1 MKNTEMSAVEFIN
14 KIKAV
19 CDNAER
25 CSECP
30 LENATA
36 GICTIPEIDFE
47 RMIEVIK

>member
-1 MKNTEMSAVEFIN
+1 MKNTEMSAVEFI
-14 KIKAV
+14 KRIQAV

-30 LENATA
+30 LENTTA
-36 GICTIPEIDFE
+36 GICTIPDMDFE